1 MSPRSGSASL
11 LPAFMRRGRILPFL
25 IISLSGEIIYG
36 SFEAF
41 KGSLMIPL
49 QETLG
54 ITQTQ
59 FGLLM
64 TYLGLAMF
72 MYVPAGWVNNRV
84 RVRTIILYGMGWRMI
99 TGLILFV
106 FIPPFVIMSAIAIS
120 WAVVDAIIWPAVAN
134 GVCVLAADQDRKGR
148 GLAMGLLEAIRRLTE
163 FVLNGIVIL
172 VLIVLPDSTTT
183 VMRGFAIGY
192 AVLLM
197 PMMLAVARRVP
208 DTKIATEENTSHSMA
223 ALNGLL
229 HVLALPRIWLAGI
242 AAMAVYWCDIN
253 LMYISAPYLEQVF
266 GASTAV
272 AATFGIFNV
281 GVVAMIA
288 GIISGVTADYV
299 FRSSTRM
306 MMVALGIVAVA
317 CNIILVLP
325 VASNMIVPIVC
336 LLVLV
341 ALATFLGKSVI
352 LAPIGELELP
362 EEIDGS
368 AMAVGSLL
376 AYASVLWGYNLN
388 GHILDSYASDPATGY
403 RIIFMITAI
412 AAGLGCITAVVLDRA
427 NRRAARLERGR
438 ETVEPSGNPDNPDEA
453 VSAAVIEDEAQ
464 SVVEAGEEA
473 AEPQFAGEAPA
484 EPAAE
489 VTEAADEPQ
498 DPEETGTTVS

>member
-172 VLIVLPDSTTT
+172 VLIVLPDSTTI

-197 PMMLAVARRVP
+197 PMMLAVARCVP

-229 HVLALPRIWLAGI
+229 HVLALPRIWLAGV

-253 LMYISAPYLEQVF
+253 LMYISAPFLKQVF
-266 GASTAV
+266 NASTTV
-272 AATFGIFNV
+272 AAAFGIFNV
-281 GVVAMIA
+281 GLIAMVA
-288 GIISGVTADYV
+288 GLVSGVVADYV

-306 MMVALGIVAVA
+306 MMVALGIVTVGCA
-317 CNIILVLP
+317 IILMLPIGDESSRPVL
-325 VASNMIVPIVC
+325 IVPVVG
-336 LLVLV
+336 LLILV

-376 AYASVLWGYNLN
+376 AYASILWGYNLN
-388 GHILDSYASDPATGY
+388 GHIIDSYAGGDPAPGY
-403 RIIFMITAI
+403 RLIFMITGAVAAI
-412 AAGLGCITAVVLDRA
+412 GCVTAVILDRV
-427 NRRAARLERGR
+427 NRRAAER
-438 ETVEPSGNPDNPDEA
+438 
-453 VSAAVIEDEAQ
+453 AQ
-464 SVVEAGEEA
+464 SEREAEEDKTEDTEVQEAGVVV
-473 AEPQFAGEAPA
+473 P
-484 EPAAE
+484 
-489 VTEAADEPQ
+489 
-498 DPEETGTTVS
+498 

>member
-1 MSPRSGSASL
+1 
-11 LPAFMRRGRILPFL
+11 MRRGRILPFL

-84 RVRTIILYGMGWRMI
+84 RVRTMI

-192 AVLLM
+192 ALLLM

-208 DTKIATEENTSHSMA
+208 DTKIATAENASHSMA
-223 ALNGLL
+223 ALKGLL

-242 AAMAVYWCDIN
+242 AAMAVYWCDVN

-281 GVVAMIA
+281 GVVAMFA

-299 FRSSTRM
+299 FKSSTRM

-325 VASNMIVPIVC
+325 ATSGMIGPIVC

-388 GHILDSYASDPATGY
+388 GRILDSYVSDPATGY

>member
-120 WAVVDAIIWPAVAN
+120 WAVADAIIWPAVAN

-172 VLIVLPDSTTT
+172 VLIVLPDSTTI

-208 DTKIATEENTSHSMA
+208 DTKIATEEHVSHSVA
-223 ALNGLL
+223 ALKGLL
-229 HVLALPRIWLAGI
+229 HVLSLPRIWLAGI
-242 AAMAVYWCDIN
+242 AAMAVYWCDVN
-253 LMYISAPYLEQVF
+253 LMYISAPFLQQVF
-266 GASTAV
+266 NASPTV

-281 GVVAMIA
+281 GLVAMVA
-288 GIISGVTADYV
+288 GLISGVVADYV
-299 FRSSTRM
+299 FKSSTRM
-306 MMVALGIVAVA
+306 MMVALGIVTAG
-317 CNIILVLP
+317 CTIILMLP
-325 VASNMIVPIVC
+325 IGDESSRPGLIAPVVV

-376 AYASVLWGYNLN
+376 AYASILWGYNVN
-388 GHILDSYASDPATGY
+388 GRILDSYAGGDPAPGY

-412 AAGLGCITAVVLDRA
+412 AAGLGCVTAVVLDRVT
-427 NRRAARLERGR
+427 R
-438 ETVEPSGNPDNPDEA
+438 
-453 VSAAVIEDEAQ
+453 SAAEREQIEQEAEDTGNADAPEAD
-464 SVVEAGEEA
+464 VV
-473 AEPQFAGEAPA
+473 
-484 EPAAE
+484 
-489 VTEAADEPQ
+489 
-498 DPEETGTTVS
+498 VS